1 MTTRL
6 ISPNRR
12 RIVTDGAYT
21 VNTLMQLRALGW
33 ADYAGPATATS
44 GLTRTTAG
52 WVVPGTDP
60 VVDKARFVA
69 TGIGALGLN
78 EPVKP

>member
-12 RIVTDGAYT
+12 RIVSDGPYT

-33 ADYAGPATATS
+33 SDYSGPATVTT
-44 GLTRTTAG
+44 GHTQTTAG
-52 WVVPGTDP
+52 WIVPGSDP
-60 VVDKARFVA
+60 AVDKARFAA
-69 TGIGALGLN
+69 TGIGALGRN

>member
-12 RIVTDGAYT
+12 RIVTDGPYT
-21 VNTLMQLRALGW
+21 VNTLMQLRSLGW
-33 ADYAGPATATS
+33 SDYKGPATVTT

-52 WVVPGTDP
+52 WIVPGTDP
-60 VVDKARFVA
+60 AVDKARFVP
-69 TGIGALGLN
+69 TGTQHLGRA